1 MINQSDQQTPPRAHV
16 ISLFSGGL
24 DSCLS
29 VLLMLRQNV
38 KVTALT
44 MMTHFGCDLSDRS
57 SCSSNPYPVAEQFG
71 FDVKL
76 VHLAEKFVKI
86 VQNPVYGY
94 GRNMNPCVDC
104 RILMLREAKEY
115 MEMVGADAVITGE
128 VLGQRP
134 FSQLRPRL
142 ELTERE
148 AGLKGRLLRPLS
160 AKLLQPTL
168 PELEGKIDR
177 DQLEAISGRG
187 RQRQFELAREFGLED
202 FPTPASG
209 CLLTDPEYSRKLRDL
224 LKHTPQPSFTDLNLL
239 QAGRYF
245 RLSPQAYAVVGRNQ
259 NENAKIQSLAQT
271 NDWLAEVLET
281 GSPITIV
288 RGEPS
293 EHDLANAAAITGRY
307 CDRKHEKEVEVTLI
321 CGSRRH
327 VLNLAPA
334 PPGALS
340 RWRV

>member
-1 MINQSDQQTPPRAHV
+1 MGPPDSNSTPRTHV

-38 KVTALT
+38 RVTALT

-57 SCSSNPYPVAEQFG
+57 SCSSNPYPVAAQFG

-94 GRNMNPCVDC
+94 GKNMNPCVDC

-115 MEMVGADAVITGE
+115 MDIIGADAVITGE

-134 FSQLRPRL
+134 FSQMRPRL
-142 ELTERE
+142 DIAERE

-160 AKLLQPTL
+160 ARLLNPTI

-177 DQLEAISGRG
+177 EQLESISGRS
-187 RQRQFELAREFGLED
+187 RQRQFELAKEFGLED
-202 FPTPASG
+202 FPSPASG
-209 CLLTDPEYSRKLRDL
+209 CLLTDPGYSRRLRDL
-224 LKHTPQPSFTDLNLL
+224 LTHNRHVDFTDLNLL
-239 QAGRYF
+239 QVGRHF
-245 RLSPQAYAVVGRNQ
+245 RLSPNTKAIVGRNET
-259 NENAKIQSLAQT
+259 ENAKIRDYT
-271 NDWLAEVLET
+271 DPHDWQAEVMGT
-281 GSPITIV
+281 GSPVTVV
-288 RGEPS
+288 RGAPTND
-293 EHDLANAAAITGRY
+293 DLERAAAITARY
-307 CDRKHEKEVEVTLI
+307 CDLKQEKTVEVTLRR
-321 CGSRRH
+321 GSQSRTVR
-327 VLNLAPA
+327 LTPA
-334 PPGALS
+334 NPQQS
-340 RWRV
+340 KTWRV